1 MQDILR
7 FAKSVENAEGMLPK
21 REGEERERRG
31 EERGEER
38 ESATIG
44 ENTC

>member
-1 MQDILR
+1 MR

-21 REGEERERRG
+21 REGEERERERRG